1 MKAIKKAIANTK
13 KTVATKI
20 RNVAIWLFKDEL
32 KNIVLSD
39 GVLDYENLALFI
51 DERYIAEH
59 IRDEDVAKHVEVDPD
74 DVAYAMNIDD
84 VASHI
89 DMDSVAYD
97 MQSMVKQDLS
107 ESLDEMLEDLLKNA
121 SFKMSI

>member
-1 MKAIKKAIANTK
+1 MKAIKRAIANTK

-20 RNVAIWLFKDEL
+20 RNVVIWLFKDEL
-32 KNIVLSD
+32 KNIILSD

-74 DVAYAMNIDD
+74 DVAYAMDVDD
-84 VASHI
+84 VASCI

-97 MQSMVKQDLS
+97 MQSMVKQELS
-107 ESLDEMLEDLLKNA
+107 ESLEEMLEDQLKNA
-121 SFKMSI
+121 TFKMSI